1 MKYFRKKGKTI
12 TLETANPKYQ
22 PIVPETELRIAGV
35 ITAVVSTTG
44 DGMGRKERS
53 RRWLFVT

>member
-1 MKYFRKKGKTI
+1 MKFFRNKDQVF
-12 TLETANPKYQ
+12 TLETAKPKYP
-22 PIVPETELRIAGV
+22 PIVPQTELRIAGV

-53 RRWLFVT
+53 RR